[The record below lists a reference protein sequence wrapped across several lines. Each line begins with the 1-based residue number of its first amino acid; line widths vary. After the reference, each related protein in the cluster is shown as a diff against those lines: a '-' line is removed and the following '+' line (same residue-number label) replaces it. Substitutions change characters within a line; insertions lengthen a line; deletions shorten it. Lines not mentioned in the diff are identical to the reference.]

1 MSDHR
6 AAAFPATRWSLVL
19 AAGEGSAPALDQL
32 FRDYWYPL
40 YAHLRRRGHG
50 ADQAQD
56 LVQGFVC
63 RLLER
68 AAVARADPARGR
80 FRTFLLAALRN
91 HLADEYDHATAA
103 CRDQRRLVWLDGL
116 AAEQRYHL
124 EPAVGDDQAAFD
136 RAWALE
142 LLDATRRELLA
153 EAGPGAAAARLL
165 PLLGGDDGR
174 SHAEAAAALGMTA
187 GALKTAL
194 HRLRRRWAELL
205 RRRVAATLQD
215 PAEVEAEL
223 QLLMVAV
230 ASQPGPETRL

>member
-40 YAHLRRRGHG
+40 YAHLRRRGHD

-91 HLADEYDHATAA
+91 HLADEHDHATAA
-103 CRDQRRLVWLDGL
+103 CRDRRRLVWLDGL

-124 EPAVGDDQAAFD
+124 EPAAGDDQAAFD

-174 SHAEAAAALGMTA
+174 SQAEAAAALGLTA

-205 RRRVAATLQD
+205 RQRVAATLQD

-223 QLLMVAV
+223 HLLMAAV
-230 ASQPGPETRL
+230 ASPPGPETR

>member
-1 MSDHR
+1 MSEHR

-19 AAGEGSAPALDQL
+19 AAGEGSGSALDQL

-91 HLADEYDHATAA
+91 HLADEHDHATAA

-136 RAWALE
+136 RTWALE

-153 EAGPGAAAARLL
+153 EAGPGAAAGRLL
-165 PLLGGDDGR
+165 PLLGDDNGH
-174 SHAEAAAALGMTA
+174 SQAEAAAALGMTA

-205 RRRVAATLQD
+205 RRRVAATVED
-215 PAEVEAEL
+215 PGAVEAEL
-223 QLLMVAV
+223 RHLMDAV
-230 ASQPGPETRL
+230 AAGPGPESR